1 MSKWTMIYDECY
13 QEIIQEIKKTREE
26 RYTQREFSKKL
37 GMSQKTISCYE
48 NCRSEM
54 NIKLLIEICQILD
67 INFMRIIEIF
77 FKTYAKKGKIAIKK

>member
-1 MSKWTMIYDECY
+1 MSKWTMIYDDCY
-13 QEIIQEIKKTREE
+13 EEIVQEIKKTREA

-54 NIKLLIEICQILD
+54 NIKLLIEVCQILD
-67 INFMRIIEIF
+67 INFMKIIGIF
-77 FKTYAKKGKIAIKK
+77 FKTYAIKDKTVMKK

>member
-1 MSKWTMIYDECY
+1 MSKWTMIYDDCY
-13 QEIIQEIKKTREE
+13 QEIVQEIKKTRES

-54 NIKLLIEICQILD
+54 NLKLLIEICQILD
-67 INFMRIIEIF
+67 INFMKIIKIF
-77 FKTYAKKGKIAIKK
+77 IETYTVKAKTAIKK